1 MNKYNKVMSHS
12 RTFTIISRPYYDR
25 NCQQYQNI
33 LMVNSVPEGPLG
45 AFVRKIQIPR
55 LSREATTY
63 SRVEGCGLALT
74 NPFFSHQFNNIN
86 SFSNNNNQCKNG
98 LMTPNE
104 IPDLYS
110 FLTSNGY
117 QIETQLT
124 NMMNQSGVK
133 ITPGKQIVCMATY
146 YDSKQ
151 PSIVYMK

>member
-1 MNKYNKVMSHS
+1 MSNP
-12 RTFTIISRPYYDR
+12 RTFTIISSPYYDR

-33 LMVNSVPEGPLG
+33 LMVNTVPEGPLG
-45 AFVRKIQIPR
+45 TFIRKIQIPR
-55 LSREATTY
+55 LHREATSY
-63 SRVEGCGLALT
+63 SSIEGCGLAIT
-74 NPFFSHQFNNIN
+74 NPFFSHAFNNVYN
-86 SFSNNNNQCKNG
+86 SFSNNNNNCKNG

-151 PSIVYMK
+151 PNIVYMK

>member
-1 MNKYNKVMSHS
+1 MSNP
-12 RTFTIISRPYYDR
+12 RTFTIISSPYYDR

-33 LMVNSVPEGPLG
+33 LMVNTVPEGPLG
-45 AFVRKIQIPR
+45 AFIRKIQIPR
-55 LSREATTY
+55 LHREATSY
-63 SRVEGCGLALT
+63 SSIEGCGLAIT
-74 NPFFSHQFNNIN
+74 NPFLSHPFNNVYN
-86 SFSNNNNQCKNG
+86 SFSNNNNNNCKNG

-151 PSIVYMK
+151 PNIVYMK

>member
-1 MNKYNKVMSHS
+1 MSHS
-12 RTFTIISRPYYDR
+12 RTFTIISSPYYNR

-33 LMVNSVPEGPLG
+33 LMVNLVPDGPLG

-55 LSREATTY
+55 LSREATSY
-63 SRVEGCGLALT
+63 SSIEGCGLAIT

-86 SFSNNNNQCKNG
+86 SFSNNNNCNNKFGNG

-133 ITPGKQIVCMATY
+133 ITPGKQIVCLATY
-146 YDSKQ
+146 FGLKQ
-151 PSIVYMK
+151 PNVVYMK

>member
-1 MNKYNKVMSHS
+1 
-12 RTFTIISRPYYDR
+12 
-25 NCQQYQNI
+25 
-33 LMVNSVPEGPLG
+33 MVNTVPEGPLG
-45 AFVRKIQIPR
+45 AFIRKIQIPR
-55 LSREATTY
+55 LHREATSY
-63 SRVEGCGLALT
+63 SSIEGCGLAIT
-74 NPFFSHQFNNIN
+74 NPFFSHAFNNVYN
-86 SFSNNNNQCKNG
+86 SFSNNNNNNCKNG

-117 QIETQLT
+117 QIEAQLT

-151 PSIVYMK
+151 PNIVYMK